1 MYKKCQSSE
10 SGNKNKPVYSPD
22 GRALFKIFFG
32 RRTLFAFKTQKGLR
46 LGENFK
52 KRVRTAGL
60 RVIEFLNVLLLKIY
74 KIIVVILLHQ
84 N

>member
-1 MYKKCQSSE
+1 MLKMGKKISQFIAPME
-10 SGNKNKPVYSPD
+10 
-22 GRALFKIFFG
+22 ALFELSRRNFSFG
-32 RRTLFAFKTQKGLR
+32 
-46 LGENFK
+46 

>member
-1 MYKKCQSSE
+1 ME
-10 SGNKNKPVYSPD
+10 
-22 GRALFKIFFG
+22 ALFELFLKFLSEKDLAREKI
-32 RRTLFAFKTQKGLR
+32 L
-46 LGENFK
+46 K

>member
-1 MYKKCQSSE
+1 ME
-10 SGNKNKPVYSPD
+10 
-22 GRALFKIFFG
+22 ALFELFLKFLSEKDLAREKI
-32 RRTLFAFKTQKGLR
+32 L
-46 LGENFK
+46 K

-60 RVIEFLNVLLLKIY
+60 HVIEFLNVLLLKIY

>member
-1 MYKKCQSSE
+1 M
-10 SGNKNKPVYSPD
+10 V
-22 GRALFKIFFG
+22 ALFELFLEFSLEGEPFLRSKRRKGFG
-32 RRTLFAFKTQKGLR
+32 REKIL
-46 LGENFK
+46 K